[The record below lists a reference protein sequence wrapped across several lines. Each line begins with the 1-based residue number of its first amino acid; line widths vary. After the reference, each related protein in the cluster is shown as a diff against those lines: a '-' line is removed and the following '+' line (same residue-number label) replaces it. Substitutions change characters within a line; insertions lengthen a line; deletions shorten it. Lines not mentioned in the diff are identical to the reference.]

1 MCDFYVCSWC
11 IDSHSDEE
19 CSVLV
24 KVGYTRD
31 MYNVVLPVRFAL
43 LQVRDNDMFEWLL
56 QYMDHNEERN
66 RKNKS
71 LRRSTERMAL
81 IISSSV
87 QGISIDLALQIIGIL
102 FTNCFEFSS
111 QTIRARA
118 LYPLVSLINHS
129 CIPNLRH
136 TNLIKEMRGVNL
148 NGEIVVMELETQ
160 RTVMPGTQLTIRY
173 NHYTQVTLS
182 IYLSIYFVIH
192 LSIYLSITVS
202 THIFI
207 YISISIHHHWNLRYY
222 K

>member
-43 LQVRDNDMFEWLL
+43 LQVRDNDMFTWLL

-81 IISSSV
+81 IVSSSV

-182 IYLSIYFVIH
+182 IYLSI
-192 LSIYLSITVS
+192 L
-202 THIFI
+202 
-207 YISISIHHHWNLRYY
+207 
-222 K
+222 